1 MQRDDRTPVPRE
13 MLNPCGREKE
23 ESCHVEELAP
33 DEPDD
38 TSTNDATCNRPKR
51 RWLSLKN
58 SYRTTSRV
66 TGPIFSTLTV
76 VNYFFPNFRDAII
89 EFLKICMHFVLEI
102 I

>member
-1 MQRDDRTPVPRE
+1 MQRDNRTPVPRE

-23 ESCHVEELAP
+23 ESCHVEEIASA
-33 DEPDD
+33 EPGG
-38 TSTNDATCNRPKR
+38 TSTNDATRNRSRR

-66 TGPIFSTLTV
+66 LGSVFSTLTV
-76 VNYFFPNFRDAII
+76 VNYFFPDFRDAII